1 MTLAPR
7 PPPAYSLREVE
18 EATLVMAARAQDEA
32 AVREL
37 VRRLNPRLFRVA
49 RGILDTNAEAED
61 AVQDAYL
68 AAFTRL
74 DQFRGESRFSTWLIR
89 ITINAARMRARAAR
103 PQEEYD
109 TVLERDATDS
119 AVVVFPGN
127 GFEGSEEA
135 LGRSQISTLLEAA
148 VAGLPTELRL
158 VFLLHEVEGLG
169 LLAIARTLLLNP
181 ITVRTRLYR
190 ARKRLRAEL
199 EARLMGGFE
208 SIFPFDG
215 ARCTRVADRVIAILI
230 RRKFFAK

>member
-1 MTLAPR
+1 MQGCRPSSRHKGRSSRWSADRRKQKTRRMTPMFCPLP
-7 PPPAYSLREVE
+7 
-18 EATLVMAARAQDEA
+18 
-32 AVREL
+32 
-37 VRRLNPRLFRVA
+37 
-49 RGILDTNAEAED
+49 
-61 AVQDAYL
+61 
-68 AAFTRL
+68 
-74 DQFRGESRFSTWLIR
+74 FSTWLIR

-169 LLAIARTLLLNP
+169 LLA
-181 ITVRTRLYR
+181 
-190 ARKRLRAEL
+190 
-199 EARLMGGFE
+199 
-208 SIFPFDG
+208 
-215 ARCTRVADRVIAILI
+215 VADRVLRTGILVSRTGLDDRSAGSRCLARHALHARRDAIPIGCGYGFGDNRTGWVWPFLFWARLCRALGCCDRATEMD
-230 RRKFFAK
+230 RRGHEASDRSL

>member
-1 MTLAPR
+1 
-7 PPPAYSLREVE
+7 
-18 EATLVMAARAQDEA
+18 
-32 AVREL
+32 
-37 VRRLNPRLFRVA
+37 
-49 RGILDTNAEAED
+49 
-61 AVQDAYL
+61 
-68 AAFTRL
+68 
-74 DQFRGESRFSTWLIR
+74 
-89 ITINAARMRARAAR
+89 
-103 PQEEYD
+103 
-109 TVLERDATDS
+109 VLERDATDS

-215 ARCTRVADRVIAILI
+215 ARCTRVADRVIANLI